1 MLKLK
6 QKPLS
11 LKAFKESCP
20 ELQQDDIDRYVFAL
34 SDHLEIFVNCLPDAK
49 LRYERLLEY
58 KPYLK
63 GNAVL
68 LENLRRLNNETNC
81 N

>member
-11 LKAFKESCP
+11 LKAFKDSCS

-34 SDHLEIFVNCLPDAK
+34 SDHLEGYVNCRPEAK

-58 KPYLK
+58 KLYLK
-63 GNAVL
+63 DNPVIV
-68 LENLRRLNNETNC
+68 ENLRRLNLE
-81 N
+81 

>member
-1 MLKLK
+1 MMKLK

-11 LKAFKESCP
+11 LKAFKESCIQI
-20 ELQQDDIDRYVFAL
+20 EQDDIDRFVFAL
-34 SDHLEIFVNCLPDAK
+34 SDHLEGYVNCRPEAK

-63 GNAVL
+63 GNPVI
-68 LENLRRLNNETNC
+68 LENLKRLNNET
-81 N
+81 